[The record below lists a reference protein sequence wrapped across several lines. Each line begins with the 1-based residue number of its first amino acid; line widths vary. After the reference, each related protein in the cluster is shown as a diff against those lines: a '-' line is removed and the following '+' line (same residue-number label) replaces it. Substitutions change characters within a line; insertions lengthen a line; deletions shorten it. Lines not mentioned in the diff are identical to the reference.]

1 MDDDFGAFLRAARQ
15 RRGMTQRALAT
26 VSGVHQPTIAAIETG
41 HRQPTGRVRAALDA
55 AVRVRPS
62 EALAA
67 HRQEVREAIAR
78 RHGRDPFVFGSTA
91 RGEDTVD
98 SDLDLMVTFD
108 PGTTDLVDLMDLVDE
123 LTDITGVRVEVVS
136 GRASGPV
143 LEHARREAVPL

>member
-1 MDDDFGAFLRAARQ
+1 
-15 RRGMTQRALAT
+15 MTQRALAT

-98 SDLDLMVTFD
+98 

>member
-1 MDDDFGAFLRAARQ
+1 
-15 RRGMTQRALAT
+15 MTQRALAT

-108 PGTTDLVDLMDLVDE
+108 PGTTDLIDLMDLVDAVSYTHLRAHE
-123 LTDITGVRVEVVS
+123 TDSYLVCRLL
-136 GRASGPV
+136 
-143 LEHARREAVPL
+143 LEKKKNTNKQKK